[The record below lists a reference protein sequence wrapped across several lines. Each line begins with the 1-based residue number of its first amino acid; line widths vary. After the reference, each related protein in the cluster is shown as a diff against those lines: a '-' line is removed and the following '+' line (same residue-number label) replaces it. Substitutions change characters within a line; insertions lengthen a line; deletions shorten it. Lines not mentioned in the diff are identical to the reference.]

1 MTWFFIAVLVALG
14 GIFAAYKRSKG
25 NSPVVKK
32 DKLKE
37 P

>member
-1 MTWFFIAVLVALG
+1 MTWFVLAVLVALG
-14 GIFAAYKRSKG
+14 GIFAAYKRSNG
-25 NSPVVKK
+25 TPPVVKK